1 MPLNRISHFLSHSAS
16 SNHSSAFCLYEPAFS
31 RDLMEV
37 ESHNICPFVSD
48 LFYVFLSFF
57 ILFLAALGPR
67 CCPWAFSSC
76 DEWRLLFTVAL
87 WLLILEASLVSE
99 HKPYTSGLS
108 NYGTWA
114 QLLRGMGDLPRGG
127 IEPMSLHWQAD
138 S

>member
-1 MPLNRISHFLSHSAS
+1 MPLNGISHFLSHSAS

-67 CCPWAFSSC
+67 CCPWAFFSC
-76 DEWRLLFTVAL
+76 DE
-87 WLLILEASLVSE
+87 
-99 HKPYTSGLS
+99 
-108 NYGTWA
+108 
-114 QLLRGMGDLPRGG
+114 
-127 IEPMSLHWQAD
+127 
-138 S
+138 